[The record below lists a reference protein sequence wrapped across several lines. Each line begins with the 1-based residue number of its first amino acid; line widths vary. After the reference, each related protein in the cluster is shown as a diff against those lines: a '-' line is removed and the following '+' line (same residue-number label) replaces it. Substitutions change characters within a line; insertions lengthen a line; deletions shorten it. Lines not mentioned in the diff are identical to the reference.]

1 VRALFGREEESEG
14 ELMLVTTDGIPG
26 FELEALAGVVAGV
39 SSDQVKA
46 IDQMERY
53 ARERG
58 AHAVVGIRIDS
69 FASGGAVFADRH
81 CIAYGTAVRVGAA

>member
-1 VRALFGREEESEG
+1 
-14 ELMLVTTDGIPG
+14 
-26 FELEALAGVVAGV
+26 
-39 SSDQVKA
+39 VKA

-69 FASGGAVFADRH
+69 FASGGAVFADRS
-81 CIAYGTAVRVGAA
+81 CIAYGTAVRVRAA